1 MTYTLGLDLGTTAS
15 AVAINSGGDVSMFS
29 IGHRNLVIPSVVYM
43 GADGTVL
50 VGESAERRA
59 TSDPAGIAREFKR
72 RFGDPQPLI
81 LSGSPVAANDL
92 TLELAKDLVGR
103 ATEQRGEAPE
113 QIVVCH
119 PANWGDYK
127 VSLLADTLAN
137 SSLPPSSLIT
147 EPAAAAIH
155 DATQEKLPAG
165 SVVAVYD
172 LGGGT
177 FDVALLRKLDDGWE
191 PIGKPG
197 GIERLGGIDFD
208 TAVLHHV
215 VAALKID
222 LTSFESDDQ
231 TAQTAMFRLRDECQA
246 AKHALSED
254 TATSI
259 PVLLPGVNETVRL
272 TRSEFEGVIG
282 PAISRTLEVFDATV
296 ASSPI
301 EMAEIDRVLMVGGS
315 SQIPVVRQRV
325 MNHTQRPVA
334 VDRHPKHAI
343 ALGAAASIAMDA
355 STPVAD
361 VPPTPP
367 PAKARPAATPPLP
380 DAGPTTADVPPVP
393 PSPGPPPSPAPAQAT
408 PAPTPPT
415 PTPPTPD
422 VAAASADPVA
432 EMYELPYMSE
442 APLPDFLNK
451 PGSPGQPPAAATPPS
466 PAPSPAPS
474 HSPTPTPA
482 SNPATPPPAQ
492 SGAEP
497 PPRLVRAE
505 AAPTQIQHAA
515 PAAHPPA
522 VSGQQPAV
530 SSQAEVRRGGGAGFW
545 IAVVLIAALAGGAT
559 YWFLRDRPSD
569 SSSTATTSV
578 DQADEADA
586 SGAGSGDDSDD
597 DADEGAIAET
607 DDDSADGDATGGED
621 DTTPVFETSCAADQL
636 PDPDVRYRVSDEPN
650 DGFLNGRNVPGLTAV
665 DGVTSTP
672 VVTFVELVELDL
684 TYTNCEVDEDGRVW
698 WGVNSPDGLVWAST
712 RFIEPIS

>member
-15 AVAINSGGDVSMFS
+15 AVAINSDGDVSMFS

-43 GADGTVL
+43 GGDGTVL
-50 VGESAERRA
+50 VGEAAERRA

-103 ATEQRGEAPE
+103 TTEQRGEPPE

-137 SSLPPSSLIT
+137 SSLPPSRLIT
-147 EPAAAAIH
+147 EPVAAAIH
-155 DATQEKLPAG
+155 DATQEKLPVG

-191 PIGKPG
+191 PVGKPG

-215 VAALKID
+215 VGALKID

-272 TRSEFEGVIG
+272 TRGEFEGVIG
-282 PAISRTLEVFDATV
+282 AAISRTLEVFDATV

-301 EMAEIDRVLMVGGS
+301 EMSDIDRVLMVGGS

-343 ALGAAASIAMDA
+343 ALGAAASIAIDT

-367 PAKARPAATPPLP
+367 VPAPPTPGVTPPTPAAG
-380 DAGPTTADVPPVP
+380 A
-393 PSPGPPPSPAPAQAT
+393 PPPSPA
-408 PAPTPPT
+408 TPPT
-415 PTPPTPD
+415 PTEQPPSPAAIPPTPPTTGETP
-422 VAAASADPVA
+422 VTPAASADPVA

-442 APLPDFLNK
+442 APLPEFLNK
-451 PGSPGQPPAAATPPS
+451 PGASGQSDAARADSSPTPTPPTPAATPPS
-466 PAPSPAPS
+466 PAPPTPAPAPS
-474 HSPTPTPA
+474 A
-482 SNPATPPPAQ
+482 
-492 SGAEP
+492 GP
-497 PPRLVRAE
+497 PPRLVPSQ
-505 AAPTQIQHAA
+505 AAPTQIQQAA
-515 PAAHPPA
+515 PASAQP
-522 VSGQQPAV
+522 PAV
-530 SSQAEVRRGGGAGFW
+530 SSQLEVRRGGGAGFW
-545 IAVVLIAALAGGAT
+545 IAVLLIAALAGGAT
-559 YWFLRDRPSD
+559 YWFLRDGSAD
-569 SSSTATTSV
+569 QTTSATTSTTAS
-578 DQADEADA
+578 DASSDEDAGQGADE
-586 SGAGSGDDSDD
+586 
-597 DADEGAIAET
+597 
-607 DDDSADGDATGGED
+607 DGDADGAV
-621 DTTPVFETSCAADQL
+621 TTTTAADATPTFETSCATDQL
-636 PDPDVRYRVSDEPN
+636 PDPAIRYRVSDEPD

-665 DGVTSTP
+665 EGVSSTP
-672 VVTFVELVELDL
+672 VVTFLELVELDL
-684 TYTNCEVDEDGRVW
+684 TYTDCEVDEDGRVW
-698 WGVNSPDGLVWAST
+698 WGVNSPEGLVWAST
-712 RFIEPIS
+712 RFIEPVS